1 MKIVILTLDD
11 YFFLPTF
18 FKVFLRKKASQVV
31 YLLILSPRG
40 YYKSATRTLRN
51 ALVLYGIIGLLR
63 LFIMLIFKKIAS
75 LFAYLV
81 KNPGLCS
88 SVKILARLY
97 NIPYRQIADI
107 GGEKVVELLKSIK
120 PDIIFSV
127 SLPQL
132 IPARLFSVPK
142 YGIFNIHTSLL
153 PKYRGVLPVFWALLN
168 GETKIGSTV
177 HMVNEKIDY
186 GDIIVQDTFE
196 VEAEDTLEKCMEKGK
211 VLGANLAIRCLELI
225 ERGTMEATKKDYTGA
240 RYYSFPTRKDV
251 INFKKKRR
259 LY

>member
-11 YFFLPTF
+11 YFFLPAF
-18 FKVFLRKKASQVV
+18 FKVFLRERASQVV
-31 YLLILSPRG
+31 HLLILSPRG
-40 YYKSATRTLRN
+40 YYKSARKTLKK
-51 ALVLYGIIGLLR
+51 VIILYGISGLLR
-63 LFIMLIFKKIAS
+63 LFIMLIFKNIAS
-75 LFAYLV
+75 LFAYLIR
-81 KNPGLCS
+81 NPNLCS

-97 NIPYRQIADI
+97 HIPYRKIDDI
-107 GGEKVVELLKSIK
+107 GEEKVTELLKLIK

-132 IPARLFSVPK
+132 IPARLFSIPK

-186 GDIIVQDTFE
+186 GDIIIQDTFE
-196 VEAEDTLEKCMEKGK
+196 VEPEDTLEKCMEKGK
-211 VLGANLAIRCLELI
+211 VLGAKLAIRCLELI
-225 ERGTMEATKKDYTGA
+225 ERGTMQATKKDYTGA
-240 RYYSFPTRKDV
+240 GYYSFPTREDV
-251 INFKKKRR
+251 VNFRKVRR